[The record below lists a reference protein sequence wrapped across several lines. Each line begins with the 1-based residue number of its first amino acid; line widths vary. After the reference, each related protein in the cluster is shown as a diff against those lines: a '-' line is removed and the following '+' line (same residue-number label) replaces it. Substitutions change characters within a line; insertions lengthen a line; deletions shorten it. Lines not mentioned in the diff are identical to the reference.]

1 MLDFVL
7 HVPPLELKLD
17 VERALRTAA
26 RAGRTVVRRRA
37 RAGGGL
43 STPKDGGRAL
53 RRTGEFI
60 RSLDVRR
67 YRGVDAR
74 GRGITDRLLGSF
86 KQQPPADRVVFLIV
100 PTGRRKD
107 RPKHVVR
114 KVGGEKVARVRRV
127 TTNYG
132 LGRVLA
138 TLEGSKGR
146 ESVLT
151 LFRLDVELRSVVRRA
166 YNDALEAQ
174 LVRRS
179 TRRRT

>member
-1 MLDFVL
+1 M
-7 HVPPLELKLD
+7 
-17 VERALRTAA
+17 
-26 RAGRTVVRRRA
+26 VRRRA

-43 STPKDGGRAL
+43 SVPKDGGRPL
-53 RRTGEFI
+53 RRTGEFV

-74 GRGITDRLLGSF
+74 GRGITERLLGRF
-86 KQQPPADRVVFLIV
+86 KDQPPADRAVFLIV

-107 RPKHVVR
+107 RPKHARR
-114 KVGGEKVARVRRV
+114 KVGDKVLARVRRV

-151 LFRLDVELRSVVRRA
+151 LFRLDPELRSVVRRA
-166 YNDALEAQ
+166 YADALVAQ

>member
-7 HVPPLELKLD
+7 RVPPLELQLN

-74 GRGITDRLLGSF
+74 GRGITDRLSGRMQ
-86 KQQPPADRVVFLIV
+86 QQPPSDRVVFLIV

-107 RPKHVVR
+107 RSKHVVR
-114 KVGGEKVARVRRV
+114 KVGGERVARVRRV

-138 TLEGSKGR
+138 TRGSKGR

-151 LFRLDVELRSVVRRA
+151 LFRLDAELRSVVRRA
-166 YNDALEAQ
+166 YDDALEAQ